1 MAPPDG
7 AVGPAIAAAA
17 ARLVGVKFRLHGRD
31 PATGLDCVGVVAS
44 AFERAGISFE
54 LPQGYHLRNASISGF
69 LRTIEGSGLQAA
81 RFPLRPGDVV
91 LVVPGPA
98 QHHLLVAESE
108 RSFIHAHATLRRV
121 VRTTG
126 ALPWPIEVIWRFE
139 PKFEPK
145 ETDAWR
151 R

>member
-1 MAPPDG
+1 MAPPDR
-7 AVGPAIAAAA
+7 AVGFAIASAA
-17 ARLVGVKFRLHGRD
+17 ARLVGAKFRLHGRD

-44 AFERAGISFE
+44 AFERAWIRLD
-54 LPQGYHLRNASISGF
+54 LPQGYHLRNTSISGF
-69 LRTIEGSGLQAA
+69 LHMIEGSGLRAA
-81 RFPLRPGDVV
+81 GLPIRPGDVV
-91 LVVPGPA
+91 MVMPGPA

-108 RSFIHAHATLRRV
+108 RSFIHAHASLRRV
-121 VRTTG
+121 VRMTG
-126 ALPWPIEVIWRFE
+126 ALPWPIEVIWRFG